1 MDDYLV
7 ADDSIEG
14 TSAMTAAVFSPTEW
28 TAFEGFKNGVPLN
41 VWELEDLLYGFL
53 TPWDV
58 SCSSL
63 TDGFVRTMTLFVP
76 LYEAV
81 QQINQYAMFCVA

>member
-1 MDDYLV
+1 
-7 ADDSIEG
+7 
-14 TSAMTAAVFSPTEW
+14 MTAAVFSPIEW

-58 SCSSL
+58 RLRLLSIVAFIYNIVYRNCTCYFPSGMMRDSAKSSR
-63 TDGFVRTMTLFVP
+63 TDFD
-76 LYEAV
+76 
-81 QQINQYAMFCVA
+81 